1 MIRTFASAGLALALL
16 LLAPSASAFASDD
29 AAQVTING
37 LVQQIER
44 LQAQMN
50 TARQPMDPAVPA
62 PVIDAAKAT
71 ATLEKLEARIEE
83 LERELAALR
92 VKPADQDTQKQDADR
107 LDALEK
113 KAALDRLNITG
124 EIRVAGDTLNGTQA
138 AHFDGMMLQKAV
150 VDSMFFMQ
158 TNAGAFPMPANPSD
172 PLSAYRTL
180 SNNVDAHYADYLR
193 FTGALRFNDL
203 KAAMG
208 SFPAAQQQALMQM
221 LMPGTFKA
229 QQDYKNNILYGT
241 RLRLNLRSQVSEHMS
256 FSGRLAMYKAWGDST
271 GVQVFNGQPN
281 SINVDGTTAGV
292 PNSDIVRVDRA
303 YFDWNGIGGSGLYF
317 SLGRRP
323 STGGPPTEVREG
335 RLRGGTPLGHVV
347 DYQFDG
353 ITVGYAFKKV
363 PGAIWRFCYGLGY
376 EAGFGSGDQLKSPAD
391 RLKDVHFGGLNLD
404 LYATDRMSVQ
414 TTVLRAWNVTDGF
427 DSLVVMPV
435 DPLTGNP
442 APGPAVMRFTP
453 SANLGNID
461 LTAFMVER
469 TDGRVKYFGS
479 VARMWTHPDSV
490 TTPFGGL
497 LSDPFSVPVSHDAWS
512 VYFGARGDFPNDKTQ
527 IGAEFNRGSQY
538 WFNFT
543 QSADDILLS
552 KLATRGNVYEVYLN
566 HQLAKAAT
574 LRISGIKYDY
584 EYSGSGWHM
593 GEPKKLDSTPLLG
606 FPTYDKM
613 FNLRVALTVR
623 F

>member
-1 MIRTFASAGLALALL
+1 MTRTFASAGLVLALFL
-16 LLAPSASAFASDD
+16 RAPSASAFATDD
-29 AAQVTING
+29 TAQIKA

-44 LQAQMN
+44 LQVQVDS
-50 TARQPMDPAVPA
+50 ARQPVDPVVPA
-62 PVIDAAKAT
+62 PVTDAAKAA
-71 ATLEKLEARIEE
+71 ATLERLEARIDE

-92 VKPADQDTQKQDADR
+92 AKPADQDQQKQDADR
-107 LDALEK
+107 LDTLEK
-113 KAALDRLNITG
+113 KAALDRLNISG
-124 EIRVAGDTLNGTQA
+124 EMRVAGDTLHGTQA
-138 AHFDGMMLQKAV
+138 AHYDGMMLQKSI

-158 TNAGAFPMPANPSD
+158 TNAGAFPTPANPKDQLAVYHNLSD
-172 PLSAYRTL
+172 
-180 SNNVDAHYADYLR
+180 NVDAHYADYLR
-193 FTGALRFNDL
+193 FTSALRFSDL
-203 KAAMG
+203 KAAMA
-208 SFPAAQQQALMQM
+208 SFPPAQQQALMQM
-221 LMPGTFKA
+221 LMPATF
-229 QQDYKNNILYGT
+229 QGQRDYRNNILYGT
-241 RLRLNLRSQVSEHMS
+241 RLRLNLRTEVSEHMS

-281 SINVDGTTAGV
+281 SINVDGTTVSG

-303 YFDWNGIGGSGLYF
+303 YFDWTTIGGSGLYV

-323 STGGPPTEVREG
+323 SSGGPPTEVREG

-353 ITVGYAFKKV
+353 ITVGYAFKKM

-376 EAGFGSGDQLKSPAD
+376 EAGLGSGDQLKSPAD

-442 APGPAVMRFTP
+442 SPGPAVMRFTP

-461 LTAFMVER
+461 LAAFMVER
-469 TDGRVKYFGS
+469 TDRRVKYFGS
-479 VARMWTHPDSV
+479 VAGMWTHPDNV

-497 LSDPFSVPVSHDAWS
+497 LSDPFSTPVAHQAWS
-512 VYFGARGDFPNDKTQ
+512 AYVGARFDLPNDKTQ

-543 QSADDILLS
+543 QGADDILLS

-574 LRISGIKYDY
+574 LRISGISYDY

-593 GEPKKLDSTPLLG
+593 GEPKKLDSTPILG

-613 FNLRVALTVR
+613 LNLRAAITVR